1 MNEQFLVEFFL
12 AAMAAMPHE
21 LKLKTL
27 QGGDLT
33 VEVVPNTTIREL
45 KAMLHEKKH
54 CEDPIEH
61 KILKVKVLADGLLV
75 DDDQTLESV
84 GMLHAE
90 SEATVIYSRNEVD
103 AAAKEAI
110 HVKGFLQVNI
120 PFSLTAI
127 PARAFS
133 ECHQVVKAAI
143 PESVKAIGERAF
155 EGCLSL
161 ASITIPESVTHI
173 GFYAF
178 RNCESLERITIP
190 ESVTAIGTGAF
201 AGCKSLERITIP
213 ESVTAIGTGAFA
225 DCESLASITIPES
238 VTDVGNY
245 AFAGCESL
253 ASITIPK
260 SVTAIGTGAFAG
272 CKSLASITIP
282 ESVTA
287 IGDLAFADCKSLAS
301 ITIPESSMFN
311 GRFAFHKLQ
320 VKRRKVWIA
329 LFVASAG
336 TSFSRCFTGLPWAFV
351 RVQSDPFVNHLE
363 VSVNQKNDE
372 TDMTEKLERR
382 PLRIPKDPPM
392 EGLGNMYSRGPGSQN
407 SHFWG
412 VRILRG

>member
-75 DDDQTLESV
+75 DDQTLESV

-155 EGCLSL
+155 EGACLWQASL
-161 ASITIPESVTHI
+161 SRSRWHTLGFMPHNSKLRVLGTH
-173 GFYAF
+173 YNP
-178 RNCESLERITIP
+178 RVSDSHRD
-190 ESVTAIGTGAF
+190 
-201 AGCKSLERITIP
+201 GCLCR
-213 ESVTAIGTGAFA
+213 
-225 DCESLASITIPES
+225 L
-238 VTDVGNY
+238 
-245 AFAGCESL
+245 
-253 ASITIPK
+253 
-260 SVTAIGTGAFAG
+260 
-272 CKSLASITIP
+272 
-282 ESVTA
+282 
-287 IGDLAFADCKSLAS
+287 
-301 ITIPESSMFN
+301 
-311 GRFAFHKLQ
+311 
-320 VKRRKVWIA
+320 
-329 LFVASAG
+329 
-336 TSFSRCFTGLPWAFV
+336 
-351 RVQSDPFVNHLE
+351 
-363 VSVNQKNDE
+363 
-372 TDMTEKLERR
+372 
-382 PLRIPKDPPM
+382 
-392 EGLGNMYSRGPGSQN
+392 
-407 SHFWG
+407 
-412 VRILRG
+412 